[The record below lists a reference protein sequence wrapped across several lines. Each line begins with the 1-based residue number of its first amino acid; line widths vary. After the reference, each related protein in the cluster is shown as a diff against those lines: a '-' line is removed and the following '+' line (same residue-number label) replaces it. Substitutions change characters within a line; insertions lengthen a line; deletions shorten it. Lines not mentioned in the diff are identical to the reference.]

1 MSSHKICIPSGVR
14 NVLLTSLNDRMK
26 TWRRRSTSSITRKV
40 KIEYMFQF
48 TISKTFIAV
57 SKSFES
63 NRSQECPLSF
73 LYRHNEDTEEKQ

>member
-1 MSSHKICIPSGVR
+1 MSSHKVCIPSGVR

-48 TISKTFIAV
+48 TISKTFMAV
-57 SKSFES
+57 S
-63 NRSQECPLSF
+63 F
-73 LYRHNEDTEEKQ
+73 LELHNGDNGCIKEEKTNLAN